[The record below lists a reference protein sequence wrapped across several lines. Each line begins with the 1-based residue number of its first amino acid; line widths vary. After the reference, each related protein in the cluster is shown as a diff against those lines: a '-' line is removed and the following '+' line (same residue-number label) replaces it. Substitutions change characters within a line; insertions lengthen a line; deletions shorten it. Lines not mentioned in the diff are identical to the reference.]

1 MIKPYDL
8 LNGVLHDIE
17 NELKEGVNENTLA
30 KEYLISNIYLRK
42 LFKFA
47 FGLPI
52 GSYIRSRKL
61 SSSIEDLLYTN
72 RNIQDIAMDY
82 GLDYEQSY
90 IRTFR
95 REFGLTPGE
104 LRKTG
109 R

>member
-17 NELKEGVNENTLA
+17 NWLKKGVNENTLA
-30 KEYLISNIYLRK
+30 KEYFISNIYLRK

-61 SSSIEDLLYTN
+61 SSSIEDLLYTD
-72 RNIQDIAMDY
+72 RNIQTEI
-82 GLDYEQSY
+82 
-90 IRTFR
+90 FR
-95 REFGLTPGE
+95 ILLWTTVLIMNNPI
-104 LRKTG
+104 
-109 R
+109 